1 MIPGVAA
8 DSKLKSRKAFG
19 VGPMIAF
26 VWLLASQSAST
37 LVWESKTAHIELASG
52 EPRSTAQFAFT
63 NNTAKTVS
71 ITATESSCECTVV
84 QLEKRVFAPGEK
96 GTLPVYYSSKGNT
109 GRRTYVIAV
118 TTEGN
123 GKEVDYLK
131 LVVDT
136 YPQISVTPRTVVWE
150 NGEQRAAKTVTVA
163 IDPGSGV
170 KLISAAPDRDVI
182 AVEILSDETG
192 GRSILRLTPKA
203 KDTVGQA
210 RIRLSTEPKIE
221 DSADSLLFVL
231 LR

>member
-1 MIPGVAA
+1 M
-8 DSKLKSRKAFG
+8 
-19 VGPMIAF
+19 GPMIAV
-26 VWLLASQSAST
+26 VWLLAPQSASA
-37 LVWESKTAHIELASG
+37 LDWESKTARIELASG
-52 EPRSTAQFAFT
+52 EPRGSAQFAFT
-63 NNTAKTVS
+63 NNTARTVS

-84 QLEKRVFAPGEK
+84 QLENRVFAPGEK

-109 GRRTYVIAV
+109 GRRTYIIAV

-131 LVVDT
+131 LDVNT

-150 NGEQRAAKTVTVA
+150 NGEERAEKSVVVA

-170 KLISAAPDRDVI
+170 RLTSAAPDRDVI
-182 AVEILSDETG
+182 AVEILPQETP

-203 KDTVGQA
+203 KGTIGQA
-210 RIRLSTEPKIE
+210 RVRLSTEPKVK
-221 DSADSLLFVL
+221 DSAESLLFVL

>member
-1 MIPGVAA
+1 VQRLLPA
-8 DSKLKSRKAFG
+8 
-19 VGPMIAF
+19 IAVF
-26 VWLLASQSAST
+26 ISLVPASGQA
-37 LVWESKTAHIELASG
+37 LDWESKTAHIELASG
-52 EPRSTAQFAFT
+52 EPRGSAQFAFT
-63 NNTAKTVS
+63 NNTARTVS

-84 QLEKRVFAPGEK
+84 QLEKLVFAPGEK
-96 GTLPVYYSSKGNT
+96 GTLPVHYSSKGNT

-118 TTEGN
+118 TTEEN
-123 GKEVDYLK
+123 DKEVDYLK

-150 NGEQRAAKTVTVA
+150 NGEERADKTVIVA

-170 KLISAAPDRDVI
+170 RLTSAAPDRDVI
-182 AVEILSDETG
+182 AVEILPQETP

-210 RIRLSTEPKIE
+210 RVRLSTEPRIK